1 MRLGVLVLAA
11 IAHAA
16 VAAAAAAATPTAHA
30 HLPYQHCD
38 DRPRDNHAGE
48 TPDLTSLRGGLES
61 LNQTHARLT
70 FRLAANLPEEDCR
83 RWAGQLPTGLMELD
97 MLGRAERDRNE
108 TTISCAP
115 NSWAKDGNNFDLVIY
130 LVYVTPSFFSV
141 STLTSTLR
149 LYSAERQQKVC
160 LRTRIT
166 PALTPTL
173 RSVTRYVPLGVLAYV
188 VAVGVL
194 RSLVSV
200 SDPDDDD
207 DDESEP
213 QPVLPLV
220 GDCLHYLQHVFLT
233 ASLSLFYPG
242 FLISVAS
249 QLCWFSLFSRGFL
262 PGRSR
267 WSYPGVEDGMYSVN
281 GTYGGTFGLETMT
294 QVIGAP
300 PIMGTWTNMVVL
312 FIIGL
317 VISAFLVE
325 FAFLVKGAKAGIVE
339 RSTTARL
346 RRTSGRVLQ
355 IALSYFM
362 VPLVSISLYQVSYAG
377 ILPIYHT
384 LLAVLMVAVVIVSFL
399 WLFQALPTVNLGILL
414 FHRQGRYGALPTGEG
429 PSQHDGIFVS
439 ALFTLNFIRGIA
451 IGGLQ
456 ISGLAQLVVLG
467 TVEVVLLICIAV
479 FQAYPALSLQT
490 ASAVVRLVTLASMVA
505 FIPGVGS
512 DKTRSVIG
520 YSIILLHA
528 LVILGLFLQ
537 ATRDLVR
544 FISKWRRLPRA
555 ESPNV
560 SSPFFPTVHP
570 CC

>member
-1 MRLGVLVLAA
+1 MRLGVLVLTV
-11 IAHAA
+11 AHAC
-16 VAAAAAAATPTAHA
+16 AAAAFA
-30 HLPYQHCD
+30 HLPFQHCD
-38 DRPRDNHAGE
+38 DLPRDNLVAL
-48 TPDLTSLRGGLES
+48 DVTSLNGALEP
-61 LNQTHARLT
+61 LNDTHSRLT
-70 FRLAANLPEEDCR
+70 LRIAAELPEEPCR
-83 RWAGQLPTGLMELD
+83 RWARELPTGLVELD
-97 MLGRAERDRNE
+97 TLGRAERHRNE
-108 TTISCAP
+108 TTTSCVHPPWAP
-115 NSWAKDGNNFDLVIY
+115 TRDYFYLKIL
-130 LVYVTPSFFSV
+130 LVYVGPSFYPV
-141 STLTSTLR
+141 STITSTIR
-149 LYSAERQQKVC
+149 LYSAERQQGAC

-173 RSVTRYVPLGVLAYV
+173 LSVTRYVPLGILAYV
-188 VAVGVL
+188 VAVGIL
-194 RSLVSV
+194 RSLVNV
-200 SDPDDDD
+200 SDTADDED
-207 DDESEP
+207 DDEPEP

-220 GDCLHYLQHVFLT
+220 GDCLHYLQHIFLT

-242 FLISVAS
+242 FLVSVAS
-249 QLCWFSLFSRGFL
+249 QLCWFSLFSRGFV
-262 PGRSR
+262 PGSTR
-267 WSYPGVEDGMYSVN
+267 SYPGVEDGMYSIN
-281 GTYGGTFGLETMT
+281 GTYGGTLGLETMT

-325 FAFLVKGAKAGIVE
+325 FAFLIQGSRAGIVE

-362 VPLVSISLYQVSYAG
+362 VPLVSLSLYQVSYAG
-377 ILPIYHT
+377 ILPVYHT
-384 LLAVLMVAVVIVSFL
+384 LLAVLMVAVVIASFV

-456 ISGLAQLVVLG
+456 ISGIAQLVVLG

-479 FQAYPALSLQT
+479 FQAYPALSLHT

-505 FIPGVGS
+505 FIPGVSS
-512 DKTRSVIG
+512 DKARSVIG

-528 LVILGLFLQ
+528 LVLLGLFLQ

-555 ESPNV
+555 DTPNV
-560 SSPFFPTVHP
+560 GSLFFPFVHH
-570 CC
+570 CY